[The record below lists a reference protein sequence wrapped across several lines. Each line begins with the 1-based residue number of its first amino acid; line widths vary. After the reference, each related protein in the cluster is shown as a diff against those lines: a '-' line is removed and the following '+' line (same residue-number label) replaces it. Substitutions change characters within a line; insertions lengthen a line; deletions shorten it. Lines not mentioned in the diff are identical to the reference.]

1 MLASS
6 EGHSEIVK
14 CESDDEFVKRFEYWQ
29 KKTCCRM
36 IGSFFTLI
44 KTITNNNKWP
54 GMELDKCLGPESI
67 DLNASTSVNPK
78 FPILIMEWIFTEFR
92 SVLQSNEAS
101 LSEGNKNNFVLY
113 KFHTVIFAQCT
124 YKSTY
129 IYITNTDTDTL
140 SFFYSNWHQNNSIR
154 ISIISQTIK
163 CWIEWTLVSGH
174 TKFESD
180 LSLFWIYQK
189 SDIVNS
195 SVVSL

>member
-1 MLASS
+1 
-6 EGHSEIVK
+6 
-14 CESDDEFVKRFEYWQ
+14 
-29 KKTCCRM
+29 M

-67 DLNASTSVNPK
+67 DLNASTSVNHK

-113 KFHTVIFAQCT
+113 KFHTVIFAP
-124 YKSTY
+124 YTY
-129 IYITNTDTDTL
+129 IYITNTDTL
-140 SFFYSNWHQNNSIR
+140 SFFYSNWHQNNWIR

-163 CWIEWTLVSGH
+163 CWIEWILVSGH